1 MDEATPEVSRGR
13 GISPIWI
20 IPLVALALGIWMVIY
35 TLMREGPDV
44 EIRFSTAEG
53 LEEGKTKVKYRN
65 VQVGVVETVGLSDDR
80 EGVLAQVKLDRE
92 VTDML
97 REDTRFWVVT
107 ARLGAGSISG
117 LDTLLSGAYIEMSPG
132 HGRTGVREFVALER
146 PPLTPRGTRGLR
158 LSLVSEETHSVST
171 GDSVLYKGYEVGR
184 VESTEFDPQ
193 RQQLRHSIFID
204 APFHSLVNS
213 SVRFWDVSGVS
224 VSAGAN
230 GIDLRVGSLDTV
242 FFGGVTF
249 GVPPGLSAGEPVQD
263 ETEFRLYPSFEAA
276 IDNPYK
282 HGEYFVIS
290 FTQSLRGLLPGAP
303 VEYRGIPLGR
313 VERVMLREL
322 VAHGQGGDGRFGS
335 GAAVPVLIYLEPGRL
350 GMPDSADSIDTLD
363 HTIVSGIANGLR
375 ATLASGNLVTGNK
388 YISIDYFPDAE
399 PTPSGEFVG
408 YTTIPTVP
416 GGFERIEQQL
426 YALLDKFN
434 QLPLGETVAGANEA
448 LAGISTTLESLR
460 VVLDDEKLQAL
471 AGRLDR
477 VLDELQTALAGFSPD
492 SAIYRNLSASLAD
505 LDRMV
510 QHLEAFSRTIA
521 TQPNAAVFGAD
532 IPADPVPEAR
542 PR

>member
-13 GISPIWI
+13 GVSPIWI
-20 IPLVALALGIWMVIY
+20 IPLVALVLGIWMVIH
-35 TLMREGPDV
+35 TLMSEGPDI

-53 LEEGKTKVKYRN
+53 LEEGKTKVRYRN
-65 VQVGVVETVGLSDDR
+65 VQVGVVEAVRLSDDR
-80 EGVLAQVKLDRE
+80 EAVLAQVKLDRD

-107 ARLGAGSISG
+107 ARLGAGSVSG

-132 HGRTGVREFVALER
+132 RGRAGVREFVALAR
-146 PPLTPRGTRGLR
+146 PPLTPRGTQGLR
-158 LSLVSEETHSVST
+158 LTLVSEAAHSVST
-171 GDSVLYKGYEVGR
+171 GDSVLYKGYDVGR
-184 VESTEFDPQ
+184 VESAEFDPQ
-193 RQQLRHSIFID
+193 RRQMRYSIFID
-204 APFHSLVNS
+204 APFHTLVNG

-230 GIDLRVGSLDTV
+230 GIDLRLGSLDTI

-249 GVPPGLSAGEPVQD
+249 GVPPGLPAGEAVQD
-263 ETEFRLYPSFEAA
+263 EAEFRLYPSFEAA
-276 IDNPYK
+276 IDNPYR

-313 VERVMLREL
+313 VERIMVRE
-322 VAHGQGGDGRFGS
+322 VIARGEREGRFGT
-335 GAAVPVLIYLEPGRL
+335 GAAIPVLIYLEPGRL
-350 GMPDSADSIDTLD
+350 GMPDNVESIDKLVR
-363 HTIVSGIANGLR
+363 TIVSGIGNGMR
-375 ATLASGNLVTGNK
+375 ATLASGNLVTGSK

-399 PTPSGEFVG
+399 PAITGEFEG

-434 QLPLGETVAGANEA
+434 QLPLDETVAGANDA
-448 LAGISTTLESLR
+448 LAGFSTTLESLR
-460 VVLDDEKLQAL
+460 GVLDDDKLQEL
-471 AGRLDR
+471 IGRLD
-477 VLDELQTALAGFSPD
+477 LTLAEMQAALAGFSPD
-492 SAIYRNLSASLAD
+492 SEIYRNLSASLAD

-510 QHLEAFSRTIA
+510 QNLEAFSRTIA

-532 IPADPVPEAR
+532 IPPDPVPEAR
-542 PR
+542 SR

>member
-1 MDEATPEVSRGR
+1 MDEARPEVTRGR
-13 GISPIWI
+13 GISPVWI
-20 IPLVALALGIWMVIY
+20 IPLVALVLGIWMVVH
-35 TLMREGPDV
+35 TLMSEGPDV
-44 EIRFSTAEG
+44 EIRFSTAQG

-65 VQVGVVETVGLSDDR
+65 VQVGVVEAVRLSDDR
-80 EGVLAQVKLDRE
+80 EAVLAQVKLDRD

-107 ARLGAGSISG
+107 ARLGAGSVSG

-132 HGRTGVREFVALER
+132 QGRAGARDFVALER
-146 PPLTPRGTRGLR
+146 PPLTPRGTEGLR
-158 LSLVSEETHSVST
+158 LTLVSEEAHSVST

-184 VESTEFDPQ
+184 VESAEFDPQ
-193 RQQLRHSIFID
+193 RQQMRYSLFID
-204 APFHSLVNS
+204 APFHTLVNS

-230 GIDLRVGSLDTV
+230 GIDLRMGSLDTV

-249 GVPPGLSAGEPVQD
+249 GVPPGLPSGEPVQD
-263 ETEFRLYPSFEAA
+263 EAEFRLYPSFEAA
-276 IDNPYK
+276 IDNPYR

-313 VERVMLREL
+313 VEHVMVREII
-322 VAHGQGGDGRFGS
+322 AQGEREGRFGS
-335 GAAVPVLIYLEPGRL
+335 GIAIPVLIYLEPGRL
-350 GMPDSADSIDTLD
+350 GMPDSVDSVDKLVA
-363 HTIVSGIANGLR
+363 TIVSGVSNGMR
-375 ATLASGNLVTGNK
+375 ATLASGSLVTGSK
-388 YISIDYFPDAE
+388 YVSIDYFPDSE
-399 PTPSGEFVG
+399 PTSVGEFEG
-408 YTTIPTVP
+408 YTVIPTVP

-426 YALLDKFN
+426 YALLEKFN
-434 QLPLGETVAGANEA
+434 QLPLENTVAGANEA
-448 LAGISTTLESLR
+448 LAGISTTLASLR
-460 VVLDDEKLQAL
+460 AVLDDEKLQEL
-471 AGRLDR
+471 AARLDLTL
-477 VLDELQTALAGFSPD
+477 VEMQTALAGFSPD
-492 SAIYRNLSASLAD
+492 SEIYRNLSASLAD

-532 IPADPVPEAR
+532 IPPDPVPEAR

>member
-1 MDEATPEVSRGR
+1 MDEATPAVSRGR
-13 GISPIWI
+13 GVSPIWI
-20 IPLVALALGIWMVIY
+20 IPLVALVLGIWMVIH

-65 VQVGVVETVGLSDDR
+65 VQVGVVEAVRLSDDR
-80 EGVLAQVKLDRE
+80 EAVLAQVKLDRD

-107 ARLGAGSISG
+107 ARLGAGSVSG

-132 HGRTGVREFVALER
+132 RGRAGVREFVALER
-146 PPLTPRGTRGLR
+146 PPLTPRGTQGLR
-158 LSLVSEETHSVST
+158 LTLVSEAAHSVST
-171 GDSVLYKGYEVGR
+171 GDSVLYKGYDVGR
-184 VESTEFDPQ
+184 VESAEFDPQ
-193 RQQLRHSIFID
+193 RRQMRYSIFID
-204 APFHSLVNS
+204 APFHTLVNG

-230 GIDLRVGSLDTV
+230 GIDLRLGSLDTI

-249 GVPPGLSAGEPVQD
+249 GVPPGLSAGDAVQD
-263 ETEFRLYPSFEAA
+263 EAEFRLYPSFEAA
-276 IDNPYK
+276 IDNPYR

-313 VERVMLREL
+313 VERIMVRE
-322 VAHGQGGDGRFGS
+322 VIARGEREGRFGT
-335 GAAVPVLIYLEPGRL
+335 GAAIPVLIYLEPGRL
-350 GMPDSADSIDTLD
+350 GMPDNVESIDKLVR
-363 HTIVSGIANGLR
+363 TIVSGVGNGMR
-375 ATLASGNLVTGNK
+375 ATLASGNLVTGSK

-399 PTPSGEFVG
+399 AAIPGEFEG

-426 YALLDKFN
+426 YALLDKVN
-434 QLPLGETVAGANEA
+434 QLPLDETVAGAHDA

-460 VVLDDEKLQAL
+460 GVLDGDKLQEL
-471 AGRLDR
+471 IGRLD
-477 VLDELQTALAGFSPD
+477 LTLAELQAALAGFSPD
-492 SAIYRNLSASLAD
+492 SEIYRNLSASLAD

-510 QHLEAFSRTIA
+510 QNLEAFSRTIA

-532 IPADPVPEAR
+532 IPPDPVPEAR
-542 PR
+542 SR